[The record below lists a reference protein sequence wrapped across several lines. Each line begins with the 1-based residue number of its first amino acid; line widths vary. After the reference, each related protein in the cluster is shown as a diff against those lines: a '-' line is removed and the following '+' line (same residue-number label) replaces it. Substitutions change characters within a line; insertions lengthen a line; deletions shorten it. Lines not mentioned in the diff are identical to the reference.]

1 MNLQDATALLARTPS
16 TFDALLRGL
25 PESWTARNEGA
36 GTWAPIE
43 IVAHLIHAERTDW
56 MTRAR
61 MIVEAGETA
70 TFAPFVRDEH
80 VKEMQ
85 GKSLE
90 QLLDEFGRA
99 RAASLAALLGMNLQ
113 PGDLQRRG
121 RHPAL
126 GSVTLSQLL
135 ATWVVHDLTHVHQV
149 SRVMASQY
157 REDVGPWI
165 GYLGVLQ
172 CAGHS
177 S

>member
-1 MNLQDATALLARTPS
+1 MTLQEATALLARTPS
-16 TFDALLRGL
+16 TFDTLLRGL
-25 PESWTARNEGA
+25 PETWTARNEGA
-36 GTWAPIE
+36 KTWAPIE

-56 MTRAR
+56 LTRTK
-61 MIVEAGETA
+61 MILKSGENA
-70 TFAPFVRDEH
+70 TFAPFVRDGQVH
-80 VKEMQ
+80 EMQ

-90 QLLDEFGRA
+90 QLLDEFARA
-99 RAASLAALLGMNLQ
+99 RAASLAELRALDLQ
-113 PGDLQRRG
+113 PADLQRRG

-135 ATWVVHDLTHVHQV
+135 ATWVVHDLTHIHQV

-157 REDVGPWI
+157 REEVGPWS